1 MYKFT
6 QIDSHIDSNYAIIYK
21 RQSWKSIWKGR
32 VILDLFRRKSIAEYQ
47 LDAEKSHL
55 KRTMGPLDVILLGVG
70 VIVGTGIFVL
80 TGVAAAKYAG
90 PALMLS
96 FVIASITCAFVS
108 LAYSELAAMVPV
120 AGSSYAYAYTSVGE
134 FLAWLVGWNI
144 VLEYTVGAS
153 AVAGG
158 WSAYIVGLLKSG
170 GIELS
175 KTWTAV
181 PADGGI
187 VNLPAV
193 LITLFLTYLLIMGVH
208 ESITVNKVLVAVKL
222 VAVFIFLLIAGPSV
236 DTMNWEPFMPFGF
249 AVVSAGA
256 AVIFF
261 AYLGFDAIST
271 AAEETKN
278 PARDMPIGIIGSLII
293 CTLLYIAVTGVM
305 TGNVPYDQLDNAEPV
320 AYVLRTLGYH
330 FGSAVVGTGAIA
342 GLTTVLLVMM
352 YAQTRAF
359 FSMSRDGLIPESVC
373 KIHPRYATP
382 HRITLVVGV
391 TVALISGFT
400 PINIVAE
407 MCSIGT
413 LFAFII
419 SSIGVMIM
427 RKREPEAR
435 RPFRCPAIYLI
446 GTLAVLSCGYIM
458 YNLSVMTWYRFLVW
472 SVLGVVIYLGYGYS
486 HSRENN
492 NNQ

>member
-1 MYKFT
+1 MN
-6 QIDSHIDSNYAIIYK
+6 I
-21 RQSWKSIWKGR
+21 
-32 VILDLFRRKSIAEYQ
+32 FRTKTIKAYQ
-47 LDAEKSHL
+47 KDAAGSAL
-55 KRTMGPLDVILLGVG
+55 KRSLSAVDIIMLGVG

-80 TGVAAAKYAG
+80 TGVAAAEYAG

-96 FVIASITCAFVS
+96 FVIASITCGFVS
-108 LAYSELAAMVPV
+108 MAYSELASMVPV

-134 FLAWLVGWNI
+134 FWAWLVGWNI
-144 VLEYTVGAS
+144 ILEYTVGAS

-158 WSAYIVGLLKSG
+158 WSAYVVGLLKSA

-187 VNLPAV
+187 MNLPAI
-193 LITLFLTYLLIMGVH
+193 LITLFLSYLLIRGIR
-208 ESITVNKVLVAVKL
+208 ESATVTKTLVGIKIA
-222 VAVFIFLLIAGPSV
+222 AIFLFLFLAGPSV
-236 DTMNWEPFMPFGF
+236 DVTNWQPFMPFGF
-249 AVVSAGA
+249 AGVSAGA
-256 AVIFF
+256 AFIFF

-293 CTLLYIAVTGVM
+293 CTILYIAVTGVM
-305 TGNVPYDQLDNAEPV
+305 TGNVSYTQLDTAEPV
-320 AYVLRTLGYH
+320 AYVLRSLGYN

-359 FSMSRDGLIPESVC
+359 FAMARDGLIPQSVC

-382 HRITLVVGV
+382 HRITIVVGV
-391 TVALISGFT
+391 AVAWISGFT
-400 PINIVAE
+400 PIHIVAE

-427 RKREPEAR
+427 RYKYPEAK
-435 RPFRCPAIYLI
+435 RPFRCPWIKTI
-446 GTLAVLSCGYIM
+446 GCLAVISCSYVM
-458 YNLSVMTWYRFLVW
+458 YNLSAMTWERFFVW
-472 SVLGVVIYLGYGYS
+472 SFIGIIIYFYYGRF
-486 HSRENN
+486 HSNLNKEVTK
-492 NNQ
+492 

>member
-1 MYKFT
+1 MLN
-6 QIDSHIDSNYAIIYK
+6 I
-21 RQSWKSIWKGR
+21 
-32 VILDLFRRKSIAEYQ
+32 FRRKSIADYQ
-47 LDAEKSHL
+47 IDAQRSQL
-55 KRTMGPLDVILLGVG
+55 KRSLGTLDVIMLGVG

-96 FVIASITCAFVS
+96 FLIASITCGFVS
-108 LAYSELAAMVPV
+108 MAYSELAAMVPV
-120 AGSSYAYAYTSVGE
+120 AGSSYAYAYASVGE
-134 FLAWLVGWNI
+134 FFAWLVGWNI

-158 WSAYIVGLLKSG
+158 WSAYVVGLLKSA

-181 PADGGI
+181 PADGGL
-187 VNLPAV
+187 VNLPAM
-193 LITLFLTYLLIMGVH
+193 LITLFLTYLLIRGVH
-208 ESITVNKVLVAVKL
+208 ESATVTKLLVFIKL
-222 VAVFIFLLIAGPSV
+222 IAIFIFLFLAGPSV
-236 DTMNWEPFMPFGF
+236 DTANWEPFMPFGF
-249 AVVSAGA
+249 AGVSAGA
-256 AVIFF
+256 AFIFF

-278 PARDMPIGIIGSLII
+278 PSRDMPLGIIGSLIV
-293 CTLLYIAVTGVM
+293 CTVLYISVTAVM
-305 TGNVPYDQLDNAEPV
+305 TGNVPYEELNNAEPV
-320 AYVLRTLGYH
+320 AYVLRALGYR
-330 FGSAVVGTGAIA
+330 FGSALVGTGAVA

-359 FSMSRDGLIPESVC
+359 FSMSRDGLIPQSIC

-382 HRITLVVGV
+382 HRITIMVGC
-391 TVALISGFT
+391 TVAVISGFT

-419 SSIGVMIM
+419 SCIGAMIM
-427 RKREPEAR
+427 RRIAPEAH
-435 RPFRCPAIYLI
+435 RPFRCPAIYFI
-446 GTLAVLSCGYIM
+446 GTLAVISCTYIM
-458 YNLSVMTWYRFLVW
+458 YNLSVMTWERFFIW
-472 SVLGVVIYLGYGYS
+472 SIIGIIIYFAYGFS
-486 HSRENN
+486 HSKENKPK
-492 NNQ
+492 Q

>member
-1 MYKFT
+1 MFKY
-6 QIDSHIDSNYAIIYK
+6 DIISICRTLERINQEGIVLNIFRTKTIAAY
-21 RQSWKSIWKGR
+21 QS
-32 VILDLFRRKSIAEYQ
+32 
-47 LDAEKSHL
+47 DAAGSKLQRSL
-55 KRTMGPLDVILLGVG
+55 GAVDVVMLGVG

-96 FVIASITCAFVS
+96 FIIASITCGFVS
-108 LAYSELAAMVPV
+108 MAYSELAAMVPV

-134 FLAWLVGWNI
+134 FIAWLVGWNI
-144 VLEYTVGAS
+144 ILEYTVGAS

-158 WSAYIVGLLKSG
+158 WSAYVVGLLKSA

-175 KTWTAV
+175 RTWTAV

-193 LITLFLTYLLIMGVH
+193 LITLFLTYLLVMGVRQ
-208 ESITVNKVLVAVKL
+208 STTLNKVLVIIKL
-222 VAVFIFLLIAGPSV
+222 LAIFVFLLLAGPSV

-249 AVVSAGA
+249 AGVSAGA
-256 AVIFF
+256 AFIFF

-278 PARDMPIGIIGSLII
+278 PARDMPIGIIGSLVI

-305 TGNVPYDQLDNAEPV
+305 TGNVSYLQLDNAEPV
-320 AYVLRTLGYH
+320 AYVLRALGYN
-330 FGSAVVGTGAIA
+330 FGSALVGTGAIA
-342 GLTTVLLVMM
+342 GLTTVLLVMI

-359 FSMSRDGLIPESVC
+359 FSMSRDGLIPAGIC

-382 HRITLVVGV
+382 HRITIIVG
-391 TVALISGFT
+391 TAVALISGFT
-400 PINIVAE
+400 PIHIVAE

-413 LFAFII
+413 LFAFIV
-419 SSIGVMIM
+419 SSIGVMVM
-427 RKREPEAR
+427 RKKYPDAK
-435 RPFRCPAIYLI
+435 RPFRCPWLMTI
-446 GTLAVLSCGYIM
+446 GTLAVLSCSYIM
-458 YNLSVMTWYRFLVW
+458 YNLSSMTWERFFVW
-472 SVLGVVIYLGYGYS
+472 SLLGVVVYFAYGYS
-486 HSRENN
+486 HSGLNRK
-492 NNQ
+492 Q